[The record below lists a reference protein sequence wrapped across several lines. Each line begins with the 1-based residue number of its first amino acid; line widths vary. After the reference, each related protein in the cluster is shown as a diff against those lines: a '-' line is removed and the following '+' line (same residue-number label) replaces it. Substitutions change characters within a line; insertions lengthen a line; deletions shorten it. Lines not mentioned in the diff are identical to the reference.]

1 MRGLGTRG
9 MASAARGRGSFIGNL
24 LTSTGDFTPLTRWI
38 MYASLAIIVLVI
50 IAAILAPVIAPYPEQ
65 GAGNANIEAI
75 FLPPSAAH
83 WFGTDLEGRDVLS
96 RVLYGARPD
105 LIAAFV
111 VVAIAVVLGTLIGAA
126 AGYLGGVV
134 ETLLMRLTDL
144 FLAFPSLLLA
154 MVIAFILR
162 PSLTNMIISLS
173 VSWWPWYARLVHG
186 QASTLRRER
195 FVVAARI
202 AGVRRGRIL
211 VRHIIPNSLTPVL
224 VQATADIGNVIIAT
238 AALSFLGLGVQP
250 PAADWGTMISNGQQ
264 YILAQWWFVTFPGLA
279 IFITATAFNL
289 FGDTLRDLLDPSARR
304 GLV

>member
-1 MRGLGTRG
+1 MRGFGSRVASSAVGRRRG
-9 MASAARGRGSFIGNL
+9 FIADLLAS
-24 LTSTGDFTPLTRWI
+24 TSEFAPLTRWI
-38 MYASLAIIVLVI
+38 MYVSLAIVVLVLL
-50 IAAILAPVIAPYPEQ
+50 AAILAPVIAPYPSQ
-65 GAGNANIEAI
+65 GAGNADINAI

-96 RVLYGARPD
+96 RVLFGARPD

-111 VVAIAVVLGTLIGAA
+111 VVAVAVLLGTVIGAA
-126 AGYLGGVV
+126 AGYVGGVV

-173 VSWWPWYARLVHG
+173 VSWWPWYARLVHS
-186 QASTLRRER
+186 QASTLRHER

-211 VRHIIPNSLTPVL
+211 LRHIIPNSLTPVL

-279 IFITATAFNL
+279 IFITATSYNL
-289 FGDTLRDLLDPSARR
+289 LGDTLRDMLDPSARR